1 VTTRRLFGPVVAIHG
16 REDRIRSTPGPLDPG
31 PELTEPADEEE
42 LPGDDER
49 PAAEDPLG
57 EEELP
62 GAEGIA
68 GTEPVV
74 AAGTW
79 GTGMG
84 SGTLAGVVVAI
95 GGAGSVGTEIGT
107 VIDAVETV
115 IGVVTVGVETVTV
128 GTSAAGTVCPSARL
142 VSRPAPSSRI
152 VAAAA
157 LIHR

>member
-1 VTTRRLFGPVVAIHG
+1 MKKVIQWATFHK
-16 REDRIRSTPGPLDPG
+16 DDPPP
-31 PELTEPADEEE
+31 PE
-42 LPGDDER
+42 DDEL
-49 PAAEDPLG
+49 LG

-62 GAEGIA
+62 PVAEPALDDGGGSAGA
-68 GTEPVV
+68 EPVV

-107 VIDAVETV
+107 VIDGVETA

-128 GTSAAGTVCPSARL
+128 GTSAAGAVCPSARL

-157 LIHR
+157 LIYR